1 METAVEIV
9 WKGLV
14 KVDEET
20 TAAVD
25 SANWLMVEVISRLD
39 MGTEDEGQQGPAL
52 TPERTN
58 KARQQ
63 ATVVKRDIFAN
74 DDGGYKWRAKKTGGS
89 EGWKRLNLVGI

>member
-1 METAVEIV
+1 MEIV
-9 WKGLV
+9 SKGLV

-39 MGTEDEGQQGPAL
+39 MGTEDEGRQGPAL
-52 TPERTN
+52 TPERVN

-74 DDGGYKWRAKKTGGS
+74 DDGGYKWRTKKREVLKDG
-89 EGWKRLNLVGI
+89 ND